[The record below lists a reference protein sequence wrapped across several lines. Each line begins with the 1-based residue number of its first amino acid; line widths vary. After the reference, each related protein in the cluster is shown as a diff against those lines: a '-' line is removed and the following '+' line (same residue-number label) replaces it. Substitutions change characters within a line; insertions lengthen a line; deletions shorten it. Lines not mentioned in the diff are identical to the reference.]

1 MGFRSGFAAQ
11 KKEVLEVLQ
20 GFSPTAGSLR
30 NIGGSSSKA
39 VCLAFRVEFGV
50 SGVFLRGSTAFDGVP
65 ERSESCASE
74 AGPYVCGAAR
84 LPSMLPARVRFQAV
98 LLIRT
103 SNSFFARPS

>member
-1 MGFRSGFAAQ
+1 MGMAPFCPSDISPVNGFFAQHRRFVVEGGMSG
-11 KKEVLEVLQ
+11 
-20 GFSPTAGSLR
+20 G
-30 NIGGSSSKA
+30 
-39 VCLAFRVEFGV
+39 CLAFRVEFGV